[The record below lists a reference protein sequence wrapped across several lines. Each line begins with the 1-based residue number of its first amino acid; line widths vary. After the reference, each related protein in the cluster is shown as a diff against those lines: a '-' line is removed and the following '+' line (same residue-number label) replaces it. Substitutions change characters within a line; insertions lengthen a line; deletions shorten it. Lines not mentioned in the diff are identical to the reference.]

1 MLYQPS
7 PLAVWRIT
15 RMLRPMQTH
24 FASMAHHVI
33 LAYVMHYGSTVHHFW
48 H

>member
-1 MLYQPS
+1 MLYLQS
-7 PLAVWRIT
+7 PLEAWRTT
-15 RMLRPMQTH
+15 RTLRPMQSR